1 MASPSTPGPALRW
14 SRPPSSLQSLERGRP
29 TEVDFLNG
37 YVLEQAAKAGVD
49 VPLNAA
55 LTRLIHE
62 IEQGQRRIGPDNMDE
77 LLAAAG

>member
-1 MASPSTPGPALRW
+1 
-14 SRPPSSLQSLERGRP
+14 
-29 TEVDFLNG
+29 VDFLNG